1 MNRLSVR
8 LGVVGVVSLLAV
20 SADLMPTESLMSPA
34 EARSRTPVRRTT
46 SSSDT
51 GILASASRELASI
64 ARQATPSVVHIQS
77 AHRSESGGMLEET
90 GSGVIVSGMAV
101 AGTYVITNRHV
112 IVGAVPSGIEIHLS
126 DGRVL
131 RPVRIWVDDA
141 SDVGVMKIEEQ
152 GLQPAAWGDS
162 STLEIGDLVVALGSP
177 FGLSQSV
184 TLGIISAKGRRSL
197 RLGKGTAV
205 LNQNFLQ
212 TDAAINPGNSG
223 GPLVDTSGRLI
234 GINTAIAS
242 SSGGNDGIGF
252 SIPSNLARH
261 IADQLLQ
268 KGHVQRAY
276 LGVKLDPDFNI
287 VSARSLKLDRPRGAR
302 VLEVYASTPAALAD
316 LQLDDVVLKFDGTEV
331 QDENHLIN
339 LVSLTPVGS
348 RITLSILRR
357 GRLQTLQVHL
367 ADRAELERRSQK
379 AREQKS
385 NSSSLRRI
393 PRTPARP
400 MSLSSRKSGPAAEEQ
415 ITEEQITAEQN
426 PAEQLLAGL
435 RTTEMTAELARQ
447 LLPAA
452 RAGHAAGE
460 SSRYQSGL
468 LILGTSPLTGAA
480 GTDATV
486 SGSLTDLV
494 AAGDILIRA
503 GGREIHHREDLAGAL
518 RAAMSES
525 AGTLLLELARPRDGQ
540 LVRELAVLRFSPPE
554 L

>member
-20 SADLMPTESLMSPA
+20 SADLMPAESLMSPA

-112 IVGAVPSGIEIHLS
+112 IAGAVPSGIEIHLS

-141 SDVGVMKIEEQ
+141 SDVGVMKIEEH

-197 RLGKGTAV
+197 RLGKGKAV

-276 LGVKLDPDFNI
+276 
-287 VSARSLKLDRPRGAR
+287 
-302 VLEVYASTPAALAD
+302 
-316 LQLDDVVLKFDGTEV
+316 
-331 QDENHLIN
+331 
-339 LVSLTPVGS
+339 
-348 RITLSILRR
+348 
-357 GRLQTLQVHL
+357 
-367 ADRAELERRSQK
+367 
-379 AREQKS
+379 
-385 NSSSLRRI
+385 
-393 PRTPARP
+393 
-400 MSLSSRKSGPAAEEQ
+400 
-415 ITEEQITAEQN
+415 
-426 PAEQLLAGL
+426 
-435 RTTEMTAELARQ
+435 
-447 LLPAA
+447 
-452 RAGHAAGE
+452 
-460 SSRYQSGL
+460 
-468 LILGTSPLTGAA
+468 
-480 GTDATV
+480 
-486 SGSLTDLV
+486 
-494 AAGDILIRA
+494 
-503 GGREIHHREDLAGAL
+503 
-518 RAAMSES
+518 
-525 AGTLLLELARPRDGQ
+525 
-540 LVRELAVLRFSPPE
+540 
-554 L
+554 